1 MAKDLSQNMQRLA
14 EAIRTHPNP
23 VRTALCGFDL
33 WIEVLSSEH
42 VGPREFL
49 KGGGFAKGDED
60 EKVCPYCSTLYRYD
74 PSLGARRSEPA
85 GCLWEPLAA

>member
-1 MAKDLSQNMQRLA
+1 MAKDLSNNMQRLA

-23 VRTALCGFDL
+23 VKTALCGFDL

-60 EKVCPYCSTLYRYD
+60 EKVLKVPVMVLGRRIVVSFD
-74 PSLGARRSEPA
+74 ASLPPEEFLLRP
-85 GCLWEPLAA
+85 